1 MSSES
6 LPRVIAY
13 WMLVLLLGILC
24 ISAVMLAFHLPGWLL
39 GMDNLISKAQ
49 FIPGDIHNLTVSLA
63 EDSKSIAVDIHRD
76 VIVAGVAEGET
87 EKTMRLIRSEAPS
100 FIAQGHQEIAESIR
114 LTQSATL
121 TVQEAQKAITE
132 ISTLPGHL
140 NPLADNLAEA
150 VNTTNTLIGDPATAG
165 MRDHISG
172 LAEQGAYFIADA
184 RKFENHVDTFFFP
197 PKYSGAHPF
206 WHGVEQVGKKA
217 LTFADKA
224 YYLTNIK

>member
-1 MSSES
+1 MSES
-6 LPRVIAY
+6 LLKILAY
-13 WMLVLLLGILC
+13 WLLVLLLGVLC
-24 ISAVMLAFHLPGWLL
+24 ISAVMIAFHLPGWL
-39 GMDNLISKAQ
+39 GGVDNLISKTQ
-49 FIPGDIHNLTVSLA
+49 LIPGDIHNLTLGLTA
-63 EDSKSIAVDIHRD
+63 DSKTIATDIHRD
-76 VIVAGVAEGET
+76 VVVAGAASAET

-100 FIAQGHQEIAESIR
+100 FIQQGHLELSESIK
-114 LTQSATL
+114 LTHEATL
-121 TVQEAQKAITE
+121 TVQEAQKAIIE
-132 ISTLPGHL
+132 ISSLPAHL

-150 VNTTNTLIGDPATAG
+150 VNTTNTLIADPATAG

-184 RKFENHVDTFFFP
+184 RKFENHVDSFFFP
-197 PKYSGAHPF
+197 PKYSGSHPF